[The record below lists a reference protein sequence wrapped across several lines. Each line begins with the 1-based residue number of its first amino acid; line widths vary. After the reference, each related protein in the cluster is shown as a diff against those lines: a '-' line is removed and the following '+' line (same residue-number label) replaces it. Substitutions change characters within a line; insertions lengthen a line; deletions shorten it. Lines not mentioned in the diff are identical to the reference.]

1 MPTRSLR
8 ALLFSRAVFAS
19 GAASA
24 PARRRTCVGRCRR
37 GVSATR
43 VASASARDGDDVV
56 AAATSEKTMFESS
69 SRSVAP
75 RSAYVHLPFC
85 RSRCFYCDFAI
96 SVVGGRGSESPS
108 VREGMERYARAVE
121 REARETAARA
131 RRNASSSTD
140 ASTATT
146 PLETV
151 FFGGGTPSL
160 VPADVLGSILRVL
173 REEFGFARDVEISA
187 EMDPG
192 TFDEDKLR
200 AFLDLGVNRVSL
212 GVQSFDGSVLRAAG
226 RSHGVEDVEA
236 AIELM
241 RKCRVPSWS
250 VDLISGLPGADAD
263 SWTRSLRRAID
274 SGAHHVSVYDLQ
286 VEQGTAFYRWY
297 GEDDGGRSETPANGR
312 QPLPDE
318 DASVSMFR
326 EASATLRDAGYEHYE
341 VSSYAKPGSR
351 CKHNQIYWENGS
363 WYGFGM
369 SATSHVNGERV
380 ARPRKMD
387 EYYAYVDALTGSDAS
402 ASTASGAVVTGG
414 DGSDALFEHIML
426 RLRTSDGLNFN
437 AMESRF
443 GRVVVDEIREAAA
456 AFSPEYATD
465 DGKTLRLTDP
475 EGFLMSTEILSTL
488 IAKMPSLADEDGE

>member
-1 MPTRSLR
+1 
-8 ALLFSRAVFAS
+8 
-19 GAASA
+19 
-24 PARRRTCVGRCRR
+24 
-37 GVSATR
+37 
-43 VASASARDGDDVV
+43 
-56 AAATSEKTMFESS
+56 
-69 SRSVAP
+69 
-75 RSAYVHLPFC
+75 
-85 RSRCFYCDFAI
+85 
-96 SVVGGRGSESPS
+96 
-108 VREGMERYARAVE
+108 MERYARAVE

-131 RRNASSSTD
+131 RSGASD
-140 ASTATT
+140 ASTAKV

-160 VPADVLGSILRVL
+160 VPPDVLGSILRVL
-173 REEFGFARDVEISA
+173 QEEFGFAQDVEISA

-212 GVQSFDGSVLRAAG
+212 GVQSFDESVLRAAG
-226 RSHGVEDVEA
+226 RSHGIEDVEA

-286 VEQGTAFYRWY
+286 VEKGTAFYRWY
-297 GEDDGGRSETPANGR
+297 GEDDGGRSEAPANGR

-318 DASVSMFR
+318 DASARMFR

-369 SATSHVNGERV
+369 SATSHVNGERL

-387 EYYAYVDALTGSDAS
+387 AYYAYVDAFIGSDTS
-402 ASTASGAVVTGG
+402 MSTEAGAIVTGG

-443 GRVVVDEIREAAA
+443 GRAVVDEIREAAA
-456 AFSPEYATD
+456 VFSPEYTTD

-488 IAKMPSLADEDGE
+488 IAKMPSLADDE

>member
-8 ALLFSRAVFAS
+8 ALLFSRAVIAS

-56 AAATSEKTMFESS
+56 AAATSEKTLFESS

-212 GVQSFDGSVLRAAG
+212 GVQSFDESVLRAAG

-318 DASVSMFR
+318 DASASMFR

-341 VSSYAKPGSR
+341 VSSYAKPGAR

-369 SATSHVNGERV
+369 SATSHVDGERV
-380 ARPRKMD
+380 ARPRKMN
-387 EYYAYVDALTGSDAS
+387 EYYAYVEALERGEDG
-402 ASTASGAVVTGG
+402 GAVKTGG

>member
-1 MPTRSLR
+1 
-8 ALLFSRAVFAS
+8 V
-19 GAASA
+19 
-24 PARRRTCVGRCRR
+24 CVGRSRR
-37 GVSATR
+37 GVHGACF
-43 VASASARDGDDVV
+43 ASSSARNDDDVV
-56 AAATSEKTMFESS
+56 AAATSQKTLFESS

-121 REARETAARA
+121 HEARETAARA
-131 RRNASSSTD
+131 RNASSAD

-212 GVQSFDGSVLRAAG
+212 GVQSFDESVLRAAG

-297 GEDDGGRSETPANGR
+297 GEDGGGRSETPANGR

-318 DASVSMFR
+318 DASASMFR

-402 ASTASGAVVTGG
+402 ASTAIGAIVTGG

-443 GRVVVDEIREAAA
+443 GRDVVDEIREAAA
-456 AFSPEYATD
+456 AFSPAYATD
-465 DGKTLRLTDP
+465 DGKMLRLTDP